1 MPDDLRDSL
10 GFTFRVGSSAGGGR
24 GICQPFRMKDS
35 RELDVSSLHTII
47 SDGPTPLFAT
57 VSGAHLYGFA
67 SADSDVDIRGSFV
80 LPIDTVIGLDSAEET
95 WEVSKI
101 IDGLEVDWVAH
112 DVAKF
117 IKMMMKKNGYVLE
130 QLYSPLIVHGGEWLD
145 ELRELG
151 QRCIVRYLYH
161 HYRGFYNNE
170 CKMMAKA
177 GATAKSVLYAYRVLL
192 TGVHVLETGIVQANL
207 PKLMEL
213 YSTEGVDELI
223 TLKVEGT
230 EKQELDPALLQTHL
244 TRLNALEERLDAAFD
259 KSDLPETVDNKDALS
274 DYLVRA
280 RKTLGA

>member
-1 MPDDLRDSL
+1 
-10 GFTFRVGSSAGGGR
+10 
-24 GICQPFRMKDS
+24 MKDS